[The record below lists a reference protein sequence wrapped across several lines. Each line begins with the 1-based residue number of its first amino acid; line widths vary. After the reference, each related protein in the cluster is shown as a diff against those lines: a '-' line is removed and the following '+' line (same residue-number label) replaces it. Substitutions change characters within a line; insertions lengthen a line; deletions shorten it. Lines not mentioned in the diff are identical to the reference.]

1 MKNDIYNYTLE
12 ELSEYFK
19 TIGEKPFR
27 ATQVFEW
34 LYRNRVTSFK
44 DMTNISQKLIT
55 KLEDEF
61 EIKQLEIVTKQVS
74 KDGTTKYLFRLE
86 DNKLIETV
94 LMRHN
99 YGNSVCVTSEVGCN
113 MGCVFCASG
122 ELGKVRNLTL
132 GEMVLQVLMVQRDLD
147 ENYQR
152 VSNIVVMGIGEP
164 FDNYETVL
172 KFYKL

>member
-1 MKNDIYNYTLE
+1 M
-12 ELSEYFK
+12 
-19 TIGEKPFR
+19 
-27 ATQVFEW
+27 
-34 LYRNRVTSFK
+34 
-44 DMTNISQKLIT
+44 
-55 KLEDEF
+55 
-61 EIKQLEIVTKQVS
+61 
-74 KDGTTKYLFRLE
+74 
-86 DNKLIETV
+86 
-94 LMRHN
+94 
-99 YGNSVCVTSEVGCN
+99 C
-113 MGCVFCASG
+113 FCASG